1 MSKREELLLDN
12 ALDALDRLYDG
23 DSSTIDV
30 QALLFATSEALRGT
44 VHFPHL
50 DGPAAE
56 LLAVT
61 RSSESRETK
70 RDRALGITDE
80 LRHYLAQH
88 TPRP

>member
-1 MSKREELLLDN
+1 MMKREELLLSN

-23 DSSTIDV
+23 DSSVIDV
-30 QALLFATSEALRGT
+30 QALLLATGEALRGT

-50 DGPAAE
+50 EGPATE

-61 RSSESRETK
+61 RSSETREAK

-88 TPRP
+88 TPGP